1 MVDFLRFENLDADPD
16 CGDLEITLLTPDEQS
31 LRFPIAGHPER
42 SLVQEPSIVELPDGR
57 LFAVMRSVSGHPVC
71 AQSRDGGEHWS
82 RPEILTYGDGLPPLA
97 HPLSPCP
104 CYRLNE
110 TEYLLFF
117 HNHGAD
123 FGPWRNHDGRG
134 RRPIYLS
141 LGRFAPGDGQPLRF
155 SAPISLMDSDNVELN
170 RRSDLALYSSFEEV
184 DGPAGALLS
193 RPQALSGRPDHR
205 PRAAGQGGLSVMRRK
220 SARPG
225 TELSGNS
232 AAAPTAPENRP
243 GERSRHPLFIPGRG
257 AQRRPR
263 FSSSGIIVW
272 AAFVV
277 IESMSSAST
286 FSSWSSSSTG

>member
-1 MVDFLRFENLDADPD
+1 MPPNCIVWQKPLRFGDGRYLAGVTRWVSPSRYPAPAEDGWYNDDSVVDFLRFENLDADPD

-184 DGPAGALLS
+184 DGRPVLFYPDRKHFLVGRIIGPELL
-193 RPQALSGRPDHR
+193 D
-205 PRAAGQGGLSVMRRK
+205 RAVF
-220 SARPG
+220 P
-225 TELSGNS
+225 
-232 AAAPTAPENRP
+232 
-243 GERSRHPLFIPGRG
+243 
-257 AQRRPR
+257 
-263 FSSSGIIVW
+263 
-272 AAFVV
+272 
-277 IESMSSAST
+277 
-286 FSSWSSSSTG
+286 